1 MKSLNEHIIV
11 LNERKQGTVKQY
23 MTFEIDIE
31 ATKHAIDRQ
40 NRKDEE
46 GNDAYEPVTADEV
59 NDVIENATEEIIED
73 LVKNKINVD
82 VDRLVLQREDDG
94 LTVVGIMNNRNGK
107 LVFVVITLYRGEEF
121 RVARGQKI
129 YKS

>member
-1 MKSLNEHIIV
+1 MKSLNEHKESI
-11 LNERKQGTVKQY
+11 LEKKQGTVKQY
-23 MTFEIDIE
+23 MTFEVDIE
-31 ATKHAIDRQ
+31 ATRHAIERQ
-40 NRKDEE
+40 NRKDDD
-46 GNDAYEPVTADEV
+46 GNDAYEPIDEKEV